1 MVNLCLNDIYKFY
14 IYKKRTVC
22 QKAAN
27 KKKAYIK
34 HREDIPRSVRPYHV
48 AFVNID
54 RWTCKPN
61 RNGTCTLSLSLS
73 ISFPSLICIFASVQ
87 TATAKIITL
96 LIHLTWTKQNSYF
109 ENFVIWSIFCAARQ
123 LSAIF
128 TIGTIIRCVFVYVI
142 LCDQYSPRPHPI
154 ANKPICHCI
163 LHCMHVQMCSKC
175 RHTRTMTKKTTIT
188 SVTLESS
195 WKL

>member
-128 TIGTIIRCVFVYVI
+128 TIGTIIRCVFVCII
-142 LCDQYSPRPHPI
+142 LCSLWSVQPTSTSYCKQ
-154 ANKPICHCI
+154 ANLPLYIT
-163 LHCMHVQMCSKC
+163 LHARSNVLQMSTHKNNDEENNNNI
-175 RHTRTMTKKTTIT
+175 RHIGI
-188 SVTLESS
+188 
-195 WKL
+195 